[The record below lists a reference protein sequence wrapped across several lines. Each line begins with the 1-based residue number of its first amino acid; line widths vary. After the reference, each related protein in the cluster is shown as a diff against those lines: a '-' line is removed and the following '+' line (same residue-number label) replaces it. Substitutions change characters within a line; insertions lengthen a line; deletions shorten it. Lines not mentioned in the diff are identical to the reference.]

1 MDEHWLTSG
10 PRPGGIDLESKFL
23 YGSRARP
30 FEDSIFVSDRN
41 NPEVAAYWA
50 TLTLKQ
56 KIVGSVCSIAV
67 GAAGAGLLIALVQFL
82 H

>member
-1 MDEHWLTSG
+1 MSDWSENPPHY
-10 PRPGGIDLESKFL
+10 GGIDIRSMNV
-23 YGSRARP
+23 YGRSDP
-30 FEDSIFVSDRN
+30 FDDHFYNGRIS
-41 NPEVAAYWA
+41 NPEFAAYWA

-67 GAAGAGLLIALVQFL
+67 GATGAGLLILLVQLL

>member
-1 MDEHWLTSG
+1 MDDTWSPSSG
-10 PRPGGIDLESKFL
+10 GSDAASIIRYGLDDPFDDPWFRSQHES
-23 YGSRARP
+23 
-30 FEDSIFVSDRN
+30 
-41 NPEVAAYWA
+41 PEQDAAWA
-50 TLTLKQ
+50 ALTLKQ

>member
-1 MDEHWLTSG
+1 MSY
-10 PRPGGIDLESKFL
+10 PGGLDAESISRYGYYDPIDEYSHQFDHPC
-23 YGSRARP
+23 YRGENRS
-30 FEDSIFVSDRN
+30 
-41 NPEVAAYWA
+41 PELDAAWA
-50 TLTLKQ
+50 ALTLKQ